1 MTFEA
6 PEENAPL
13 TEYGKEVKH
22 GSAYPGVM
30 ALYYLETA
38 GHSLNTTK
46 DNRYK
51 RTRDTT
57 EYQFSSE
64 FTLAPTSPYPPS
76 FLSSSLSSPPPD
88 NKIDFRHQDENPE
101 RLLKPLG
108 PHNDVVDGDVD
119 QLHKEANEAL
129 KHINKSHLEIGNR
142 KRSKD
147 TRSTLP

>member
-6 PEENAPL
+6 PEEDASL

-30 ALYYLETA
+30 DLYYLETA

-64 FTLAPTSPYPPS
+64 FTLAPTSPHPPPS
-76 FLSSSLSSPPPD
+76 LLLLLLT
-88 NKIDFRHQDENPE
+88 
-101 RLLKPLG
+101 RLIFDIRMKVQ
-108 PHNDVVDGDVD
+108 NVC
-119 QLHKEANEAL
+119 
-129 KHINKSHLEIGNR
+129 
-142 KRSKD
+142 
-147 TRSTLP
+147 